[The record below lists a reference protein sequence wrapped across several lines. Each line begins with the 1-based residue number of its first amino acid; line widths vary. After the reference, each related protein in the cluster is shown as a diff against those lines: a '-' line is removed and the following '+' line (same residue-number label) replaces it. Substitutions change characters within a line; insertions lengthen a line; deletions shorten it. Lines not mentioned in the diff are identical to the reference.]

1 MKETDQSDFS
11 VDPEAYGG
19 YTAKEIYTLWRGARN
34 PDYEIK
40 ILSQLC
46 GCSKIKI
53 IGVLNCMR
61 NDADPPL
68 PNYGA
73 RFAEYDLYDYPE
85 CNGLPETTKYAIIDD
100 FRTGTSLELI
110 AEKRAVSYSSV
121 YRILRESGVL
131 KGRCSR
137 RINQAVK
144 DRIAED
150 YIARMP
156 IISISEKR
164 GVSRGTVYK
173 ILKEKHLI

>member
-1 MKETDQSDFS
+1 MKETDQSDFPI
-11 VDPEAYGG
+11 DPGAYGG
-19 YTAKEIYTLWRGARN
+19 YTAKEIYSLWRGARD
-34 PDYEIK
+34 PDCEIK
-40 ILSQLC
+40 ILSQPC
-46 GCSKIKI
+46 GCSKKKI
-53 IGVLNCMR
+53 IGILDCMR
-61 NDADPPL
+61 NDADLSL
-68 PNYGA
+68 PDYGA
-73 RFAEYDLYDYPE
+73 HFAEHDPDYYPE
-85 CNGLPETTKYAIIDD
+85 CNGLPETTKCAIIDD

-144 DRIAED
+144 DGIAED